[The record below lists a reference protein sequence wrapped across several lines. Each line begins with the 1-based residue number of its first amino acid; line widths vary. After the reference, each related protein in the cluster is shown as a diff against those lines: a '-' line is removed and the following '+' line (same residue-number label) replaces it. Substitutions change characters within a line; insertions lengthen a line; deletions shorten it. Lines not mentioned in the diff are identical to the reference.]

1 MTKTIHEIYNADFLL
16 EMPSGYMPGGPNNNG
31 RYTFSGKA
39 YNGSSID
46 WETNEQALN
55 YNSPL
60 TFLVAM
66 LSNSNE
72 ATIQLEAEQA
82 ELSGGVKVNTNHPGY
97 TGSGFVDGYWNFGG
111 TATFTVNVPAAG
123 KYKVTARY
131 GNAAFNPATVSLIVN
146 GTKIKQTSLPM
157 LANWDTWGNQTET
170 VTLNAGVNTIAY
182 KYGDTGI
189 INLDHIRVSPAP
201 IEAETATRLG
211 FASVYNDSSASG
223 GQAVEYLHVSGN
235 GIQFNNVPAA
245 TSLTVRYAATNS
257 GTYSMYVNGVKTKT
271 ISFTGNGQWNGA
283 YTSVT
288 VPVNIPAGA
297 TLKFQYDAGDSGWN
311 VDYIILAQGDQLF
324 RAEENFVKPIGRTV
338 FYNDTL
344 WLALSGSGAEF
355 KFRGTKAQITIKGD
369 QVALGQ
375 TDYDCYKSWDERLF
389 VYER

>member
-1 MTKTIHEIYNADFLL
+1 MPAFRSASRSERRILGLDNEDVLKVAAGNLNYLLGINPLEISYITGHGERRVTRTIHEIYNKDDLL

-31 RYTFSGKA
+31 RYTFSAKA

-66 LSNSNE
+66 LSQSNE

-82 ELSGGVKVNTNHPGY
+82 GLSGGVQVNTNHPGY
-97 TGSGFVDGYWNFGG
+97 TGSGFLDGFWNFGG
-111 TATFTVNVPAAG
+111 TATFTINVPVSG
-123 KYKVTARY
+123 KYNVTARY
-131 GNAAFNPATVSLIVN
+131 GNAASNPATVSLIVN
-146 GTKIKQTSLPM
+146 GTKIKQTSLPL

-170 VTLNAGVNTIAY
+170 VTLNAGVNTLAY
-182 KYGDTGI
+182 KYDNGDTGI

-245 TSLTVRYAATNS
+245 TSLTVSYASINS
-257 GTYSMYVNGVKTKT
+257 GTYSMYVNGVKTQT
-271 ISFTGNGQWNGA
+271 INFTGNGQWNGA

-297 TLKFQYDAGDSGWN
+297 TLKFQCDAGDSGWN
-311 VDYIILAQGDQLF
+311 VDYIILQ
-324 RAEENFVKPIGRTV
+324 
-338 FYNDTL
+338 
-344 WLALSGSGAEF
+344 
-355 KFRGTKAQITIKGD
+355 
-369 QVALGQ
+369 
-375 TDYDCYKSWDERLF
+375 
-389 VYER
+389 